1 MSLYLSKKDDSK
13 FYDMIGKRYRRDYDI
28 LQIQKNIE
36 MRIKIEELIEIEKN
50 LTLLELIE
58 QKDKPTY
65 SDFIDSLR
73 LKRKLK
79 YGY

>member
-28 LQIQKNIE
+28 LQVQKNIE
-36 MRIKIEELIEIEKN
+36 MRHKIDELIEIEKN

-65 SDFIDSLR
+65 SDFIDALR

>member
-1 MSLYLSKKDDSK
+1 MDLYLIANNNSDIFKSA
-13 FYDMIGKRYRRDYDI
+13 GKRYQRDYDI
-28 LQIQKNIE
+28 LQIKKKIE
-36 MRIKIEELIEIEKN
+36 LRIKIDELIEIEKN

-58 QKDKPTY
+58 KKETPNY
-65 SDFIDSLR
+65 IDFIESLR

>member
-28 LQIQKNIE
+28 LQIQKKIE

-65 SDFIDSLR
+65 NDFIDALR

>member
-1 MSLYLSKKDDSK
+1 MSLYLIRKDDNK
-13 FYDMIGKRYRRDYDI
+13 YYDMVGKRYRRDYDI

-65 SDFIDSLR
+65 SDFIDALR

>member
-1 MSLYLSKKDDSK
+1 MSLYLIRKNDSK

-36 MRIKIEELIEIEKN
+36 MRLKIEELIEIEKN

-65 SDFIDSLR
+65 SDFIECLR

>member
-1 MSLYLSKKDDSK
+1 MTLYLFSSDKNKY
-13 FYDMIGKRYRRDYDI
+13 YDLIGKRYCRDYDI
-28 LQIQKNIE
+28 LQVKKKIE
-36 MRIKIEELIEIEKN
+36 LRIKIDELIEIEKN

-58 QKDKPTY
+58 KKENPNY
-65 SDFIDSLR
+65 IDFIESLR